1 MKLSKKQRY
10 EIENCLFEL
19 STGRKFDRAN
29 EPANT
34 IKSGDFAAI
43 MIINPFFQRIV
54 RIVEGSDK

>member
-1 MKLSKKQRY
+1 MKLSKEQRY

-29 EPANT
+29 EPTNT

-43 MIINPFFQRIV
+43 MIINPFFSV
-54 RIVEGSDK
+54 S